1 MTHAMLK
8 GSNVPLD
15 ATAVR
20 AVLRWT
26 PGAGVPDVDAS
37 ALLVGPE
44 GRVQSDED
52 FVFYNQP
59 RHPSGLVRHLPKT
72 RVEES
77 LTDTIEADLSALD
90 ASVDRVVLAAS
101 SDGGAFAGVTDLRV
115 LLYDAAASDGE
126 PLAIFDVVP
135 ETGDETAL
143 ICGELYRRADTW
155 KFRALGQGYE
165 SGLVGLATEFGIS
178 VDENEAAADGSPAA
192 ETPRSEAPASEA
204 PTSQAPTPPAP
215 EPAPTADPAPQNA
228 PGPATTAPAASA
240 TPPPSTWPEE
250 ASGPPS
256 AADPQAPWRR
266 TRTRSPSMCR
276 TPCRSRSRPHRCRR
290 PRRRGRRPRAAATA
304 TPRTFRRRRPAAG
317 PARLRLPGP
326 AAPVPAPAAATVA
339 VRRSAA
345 TARLDL
351 RLPDAAALRAGP
363 VLRPAAPGTAVPA
376 ALARS
381 GGGPRRPRRAPGRA
395 RGGRAV
401 ERAARSA
408 GGPPHGRL
416 MRSSCSPAPTGAPS
430 RTAGRAPPG
439 SRRRTSPRGAPS
451 ARP

>member
-44 GRVQSDED
+44 GHVRSDED

-72 RVEES
+72 RLTDS

-90 ASVDRVVLAAS
+90 ASVERVVLAAS

-115 LLYDAAASDGE
+115 LLYDAAASDDE
-126 PLAIFDVVP
+126 PVAVFDVVP

-143 ICGELYRRADTW
+143 ICGELYRRAEGW

-178 VDENEAAADGSPAA
+178 VDENEAAADGP
-192 ETPRSEAPASEA
+192 PASEA
-204 PTSQAPTPPAP
+204 PVSAPPGP
-215 EPAPTADPAPQNA
+215 EPSPAAGPAPQSE
-228 PGPATTAPAASA
+228 PGPSGAPSSPAPAASGPSTAAA

-256 AADPQAPWRR
+256 AADPQTSSASGPDAVTQYVPDAMPEPFSSAPLP
-266 TRTRSPSMCR
+266 TS
-276 TPCRSRSRPHRCRR
+276 
-290 PRRRGRRPRAAATA
+290 AAAS
-304 TPRTFRRRRPAAG
+304 PAPPPTG
-317 PARLRLPGP
+317 GGYGYPQNVPPPPTQPPAQPAYGNPGP
-326 AAPVPAPAAATVA
+326 PPQYQPQQPPPSPYGVPPQQPYPPAPAYGYPTQQQPFVPDPSFALPPQGPQFQ
-339 VRRSAA
+339 RR
-345 TARLDL
+345 
-351 RLPDAAALRAGP
+351 
-363 VLRPAAPGTAVPA
+363 
-376 ALARS
+376 
-381 GGGPRRPRRAPGRA
+381 
-395 RGGRAV
+395 
-401 ERAARSA
+401 
-408 GGPPHGRL
+408 
-416 MRSSCSPAPTGAPS
+416 
-430 RTAGRAPPG
+430 
-439 SRRRTSPRGAPS
+439 
-451 ARP
+451 